1 MSNRK
6 LIVNPID
13 FEDTETVDPDEI
25 DIDMIE
31 EAERIND
38 ETYITLEEIAEKPD
52 IKNNRGQVYRRL

>member
-13 FEDTETVDPDEI
+13 YEDTETVDPDEI

-31 EAERIND
+31 EAERLND
-38 ETYITLEEIAEKPD
+38 ETYVTLEELAERLD
-52 IKNNRGQVYRRL
+52 IKK